1 MKKKLIIATVLVL
14 IGIFFIIFGLLKKD
28 EENISNLEFTNLQV
42 TSSNSFTVDVLNISN
57 KNIQNEKV
65 NLYLL
70 DNDKNVIMVV
80 TLEIE
85 SLNSNEKKTIEYS
98 QESIFATTPVD
109 FYVKKYTDEN
119 EEIENISLESE
130 LSAFLEDLVREV
142 VEENFANESTLD
154 MTITAEDLE
163 NNYNKNIDKLK
174 EAEYDCSLTDTF
186 VEVKFIN
193 GSYTYTTYLN
203 CNLFIDKN

>member
-109 FYVKKYTDEN
+109 FYVKKC
-119 EEIENISLESE
+119 
-130 LSAFLEDLVREV
+130 
-142 VEENFANESTLD
+142 
-154 MTITAEDLE
+154 
-163 NNYNKNIDKLK
+163 YNKRSPRNRLI
-174 EAEYDCSLTDTF
+174 
-186 VEVKFIN
+186 
-193 GSYTYTTYLN
+193 
-203 CNLFIDKN
+203 